1 MKFHFFH
8 LMPYPDLPPDF
19 RDKYRSVWVDP
30 PSRLFNPAVGHRAY
44 NDYLDELEYA
54 AAVGFDGICVN
65 EHHQNA
71 YGLMPSPNL
80 MAAAL
85 ARRTTDVKL
94 VLMGNSVAL
103 YNPPTRVAEE
113 MAMLDVMSGGRL
125 VAGFPV
131 GTPMD
136 TAFCYGQSPATLRDK
151 YREGVQLI
159 LRAWTE
165 PDVFSFNG
173 KYTKLRY
180 VNIWPRPMQKP
191 RPPVWVPGGASVE
204 TWDLCLDNDFL
215 YANLSYFGYLE
226 AQKIFDGFWKNVDRR
241 KQERNPYRAGFL
253 QFIGVADND
262 AEAER
267 IYSDA
272 ALYFYQR
279 CLHVFGGYVS
289 PPGYM
294 STATIRAGIE
304 SQISRI
310 TRRAGARAELGSLS
324 WKDLIDRGYIVA
336 GSPSTVADRIHDMA
350 DKLNVGHLMVL
361 LHFGNMSKE
370 TTMYNTRRFAQEVI
384 PRLRS
389 RFGEWEDNWFP
400 RQAERAPGF
409 ETPGPERVR
418 HESVV

>member
-8 LMPYPDLPPDF
+8 LMPYPNLPADF
-19 RDKYRSVWVDP
+19 RETYRSVWVDVP
-30 PSRLFNPAVGHRAY
+30 AKLFDPAVGHRAY

-54 AAVGFDGICVN
+54 ASVGFDGICVN

-71 YGLMPSPNL
+71 YGMMPSPNL

-85 ARRTTDVKL
+85 ARRTSDVKL

-136 TAFCYGQSPATLRDK
+136 TTFCYGQSPATLREK
-151 YREGVQLI
+151 YREGVELI

-165 PDVFSFNG
+165 PEVFSFNG
-173 KYTKLRY
+173 KYTQLRY

-204 TWDLCLDNDFL
+204 TWDFSLDHDFL
-215 YANLSYFGYLE
+215 YANLSYFGYQE
-226 AQKIFDGFWKNVDRR
+226 GQKVMDGFWNAVDRH
-241 KQERNPYRAGFL
+241 KLPRNPYRAGFL
-253 QFIGVADND
+253 QFIAVADND

-267 IYSDA
+267 LYA
-272 ALYFYQR
+272 EPALYFYR
-279 CLHVFGGYVS
+279 RSLHIYPGYVN

-294 STATIRAGIE
+294 SMATLKAGIE
-304 SQISRI
+304 GQVSRI
-310 TRRAGARAELGSLS
+310 TNRAGARAEMATLS
-324 WKDLIDRGYIVA
+324 WKDLIERGYLVA
-336 GSPSTVADRIHDMA
+336 GSPATVADRINDMA
-350 DKLNVGHLMVL
+350 DKLNVGHLMTL
-361 LHFGNMSKE
+361 LHFGNTSKE
-370 TTMYNTRRFAQEVI
+370 TTLYNTRMFAEKVI

-389 RFGEWEDNWFP
+389 RFSEWEDCWFP
-400 RQAERAPGF
+400 RDVAADAEARSPVK
-409 ETPGPERVR
+409 PEPV
-418 HESVV
+418 S

>member
-8 LMPYPDLPPDF
+8 LMPYPDLPADF
-19 RDKYRSVWVDP
+19 REKNRSVWVDV
-30 PSRLFNPAVGHRAY
+30 PSKLFDPAVGHRAY

-54 AAVGFDGICVN
+54 ASVGFDGICVN

-85 ARRTTDVKL
+85 ARRTSDVKL

-113 MAMLDVMSGGRL
+113 MAMLDVLSGGRL

-136 TAFCYGQSPATLRDK
+136 TTFCYGQSPATLREK
-151 YREGVQLI
+151 YREGVDLI
-159 LRAWTE
+159 LRAWSE

-173 KYTKLRY
+173 KYTQLRY

-191 RPPVWVPGGASVE
+191 RPPVWVPGGASIE
-204 TWDLCLDNDFL
+204 TWDLCLEKDFL

-226 AQKIFDGFWKNVDRR
+226 AKKILDGFWQAVDRH
-241 KQERNPYRAGFL
+241 KLPRNPYRAGFL
-253 QFIGVADND
+253 QFIAVADSD

-267 IYSDA
+267 LYTEP

-279 CLHVFGGYVS
+279 CLHVYGGFAS

-294 STATIRAGIE
+294 SIPTIRAGIE
-304 SQISRI
+304 SQIARI
-310 TRRAGARAELGSLS
+310 TRRAGARAELGNLT
-324 WKDLIDRGYIVA
+324 WKDLIDRGYVVA
-336 GSPSTVADRIHDMA
+336 GSPATVADRINDMA
-350 DKLNVGHLMVL
+350 DTLNVGHLMVL
-361 LHFGNMSKE
+361 LHYGNMSKE
-370 TTMYNTRRFAQEVI
+370 LTLYNTQRFAKEVI

-389 RFGEWEDNWFP
+389 RFSEWDDNWFP
-400 RQAERAPGF
+400 RDAEPAVTEGARLQPAKPAA
-409 ETPGPERVR
+409 V
-418 HESVV
+418 S